1 VRGTA
6 WQITRVGLFLLFA
19 VVLAAL
25 GPTDAALAGQAT
37 CVTTNE
43 HKPDP
48 KEHRDGEKLR
58 ERLPSPATHRRTQM
72 RHEHDRDL
80 LLGSSRWRAADL
92 EILIRSAAFPGAGAD
107 AHHAHDRLR
116 HSPAMLQVMRH

>member
-1 VRGTA
+1 MRGTA
-6 WQITRVGLFLLFA
+6 WQITRVGVFLLFA

-25 GPTDAALAGQAT
+25 GPTDAALAGQAASL
-37 CVTTNE
+37 TTNE

-58 ERLPSPATHRRTQM
+58 ERLPSPATHRRDQM
-72 RHEHDRDL
+72 RHEHDRN
-80 LLGSSRWRAADL
+80 LGASRWTAADF
-92 EILIRSAAFPGAGAD
+92 EILLRSAACPGIGTD
-107 AHHAHDRLR
+107 AHHVHGRLR

>member
-1 VRGTA
+1 MRGTA

-25 GPTDAALAGQAT
+25 GPTDAALAGQAKSA
-37 CVTTNE
+37 TTNE

-58 ERLPSPATHRRTQM
+58 ERLPSPATHRRTQL
-72 RHEHDRDL
+72 RHERDRDL
-80 LLGSSRWRAADL
+80 FLGASRWMAADF
-92 EILIRSAAFPGAGAD
+92 EVLIRSAAFPSIGTD
-107 AHHAHDRLR
+107 THHAHGRLR